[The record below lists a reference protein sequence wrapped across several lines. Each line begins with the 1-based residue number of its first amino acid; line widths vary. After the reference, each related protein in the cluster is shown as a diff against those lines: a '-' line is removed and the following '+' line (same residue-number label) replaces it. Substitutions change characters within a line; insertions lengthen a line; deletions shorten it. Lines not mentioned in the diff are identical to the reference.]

1 MEMDAF
7 CPLAN
12 LIPTSERIAFEE
24 RDLPLAT
31 VAIFMVGVEMVGV
44 EMVGVEMVGVEMVG
58 AAGELALVKF
68 REILGDEKLNS
79 SAQTL
84 SQVPS
89 LTTEVSD
96 DFLAPDVAVTA
107 TSLVKS
113 ASPSSYRH
121 RASSVLI
128 INEYEPLVISPK

>member
-31 VAIFMVGVEMVGV
+31 VAIFMVGV

>member
-31 VAIFMVGVEMVGV
+31 VAIF
-44 EMVGVEMVGVEMVG
+44 MVGVEMVG